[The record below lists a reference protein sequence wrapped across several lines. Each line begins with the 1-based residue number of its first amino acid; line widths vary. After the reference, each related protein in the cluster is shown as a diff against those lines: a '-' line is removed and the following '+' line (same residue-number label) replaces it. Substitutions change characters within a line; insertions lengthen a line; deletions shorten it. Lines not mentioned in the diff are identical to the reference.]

1 MISSVS
7 IKARELEHSL
17 TRDGMTQK
25 DRLIIGITGASGVIY
40 GIRFLQLLNNSPIET
55 HLVLSKAAERTIAY
69 ETDFKI
75 REIKEMADIVH
86 DNADIGAPIAS
97 GSFRARGMVIAP
109 CSMKSLA
116 EVASGVA
123 DNLIARAAD
132 VMLKERRRLVLMAR
146 ETPLHAG
153 HIRNMAMATE
163 NGAIIAPP
171 VPAFYARPQS
181 LDEMVTQS
189 CARVLDLFDVDLP
202 ETARWG
208 DTEAANSIPVTGQPK
223 RRN

>member
-1 MISSVS
+1 
-7 IKARELEHSL
+7 
-17 TRDGMTQK
+17 MTQK

-40 GIRFLQLLNNSPIET
+40 GIRFLELLKNTPIET

-75 REIKEMADIVH
+75 RDIKEMANVIH
-86 DNADIGAPIAS
+86 DNADIGASIAS
-97 GSFRARGMVIAP
+97 GSFRARGMVVAP

-132 VMLKERRRLVLMAR
+132 VMLKERRRLVLMVR

-153 HIRNMAMATE
+153 HIRNMAQATE

-181 LDEMVTQS
+181 LDEMVTLS
-189 CARVLDLFDVDLP
+189 CGRVLDLFDIDLP
-202 ETARWG
+202 DTARWG
-208 DTEAANSIPVTGQPK
+208 DEDAANHIPVTGKPK
-223 RRN
+223 NRT

>member
-1 MISSVS
+1 
-7 IKARELEHSL
+7 
-17 TRDGMTQK
+17 MTQK

-40 GIRFLQLLNNSPIET
+40 GIRFLQLLKNAPIET

-153 HIRNMAMATE
+153 HIRNMAQATE

-189 CARVLDLFDVDLP
+189 CARVLDLFDIDLP

-208 DTEAANSIPVTGQPK
+208 DPDAANQIPVTGKPK
-223 RRN
+223 NRDPS